1 MNPTKIFLILTLLNT
16 YNLFSQNV
24 DINIDHNSGEL
35 TEITFIGEVGVDLF
49 GVTVSSAGDVNG
61 DGYEDII
68 IGAPFNDAGGVN
80 AGRAY
85 IFFGGTAM
93 DSIADVVL
101 TGEAA
106 GDIFGISVS
115 SAGDVNGDSYDDVIV
130 GAQENSAGGTAAGR
144 VYIYFGGELMDDT
157 ADIIMTGT
165 TPNNFFGKCV
175 AGAGDVNGDGYDDV
189 LASAPYN
196 NNSTGITYIFYGG
209 LLMDTIPDV
218 VMIGENLVQY
228 FGSSIAS
235 AGDVNGDS
243 FADVLIGGAY
253 NSSSTSAGKA
263 YLYLGGVSMDS
274 TADVVM
280 NGEMISD
287 RFGYSVSSAGDV
299 NGDGFSDV
307 IIGSINNDAGGMDAG
322 RAYIYFGATN
332 MDNTADWISTGEASE
347 DQFGSSVASVGDINE
362 DGFSDVIVGATF
374 NDAGGSN
381 AGRAYVYFGAAN
393 MDSTADWIFTGEADG
408 DFFGLSVST
417 PGDANGDGI
426 SDILIGAPYN
436 DFGGVNAGK
445 AYLYLSSPTIPVELT
460 SFSATYNDKTE
471 IALYWGTATE
481 VNNQGFSVERSINYN
496 EWQNIVFIEGN
507 GNSTTPNQYSYID
520 KDLSSGV
527 TKFLYRLKQIDYDGS
542 FEYSDIVEV
551 EVTPKQYELSQ
562 NYPNPFNPSTSIE
575 FSVPEESFVEL
586 KVFDILGNEVV
597 TLASDNYSVGTYKIL
612 FKADDLPSGIY
623 IARLSAGN
631 FIQTK
636 KMLLLK

>member
-1 MNPTKIFLILTLLNT
+1 MRLIKTFVISILTIT
-16 YNLFSQNV
+16 SVLFPQDVNNN
-24 DINIDHNSGEL
+24 DNQISGEL
-35 TEITFIGEVGVDLF
+35 TEISFIGEVGVDLF

-85 IFFGGTAM
+85 IYFGGTVM
-93 DSIADVVL
+93 DSIADVIL

-144 VYIYFGGELMDDT
+144 VYIYFGGELMDDI
-157 ADIIMTGT
+157 ADIIITGT
-165 TPNNFFGKCV
+165 TSNNFFGKCV

-189 LASAPYN
+189 LASAPYY

-209 LLMDTIPDV
+209 SLMDTIPDV

-253 NSSSTSAGKA
+253 NSSSTFAGKA

-322 RAYIYFGATN
+322 RAYVYFGDSN
-332 MDNTADWISTGEASE
+332 MDNIADWISTGEASE
-347 DQFGSSVASVGDINE
+347 DQFGSSVASVGDVNG
-362 DGFSDVIVGATF
+362 DGFGDIIVGAYQ
-374 NDAGGSN
+374 NDAGGMD

-393 MDSTADWIFTGEADG
+393 MDSIADWTFTGEAEEDL
-408 DFFGLSVST
+408 FGLAVGAA
-417 PGDANGDGI
+417 GDVNGDGI
-426 SDILIGAPYN
+426 ADVIIGAPYN
-436 DFGGVNAGK
+436 DFGGVDAGK

-460 SFSATYNDKTE
+460 SFSAIYNKTDITLQWE
-471 IALYWGTATE
+471 TATE
-481 VNNQGFSVERSINYN
+481 LNNKGFKVERSIDQCD
-496 EWQNIVFIEGN
+496 WKNIAFIQGN
-507 GNSTTPNQYSYID
+507 GNSTSPKVYGYVDN
-520 KDLSSGV
+520 DLLAGD
-527 TKFLYRLKQIDYDGS
+527 TKFQYRLKQIDYDGS
-542 FEYSDIVEV
+542 FGYTDIVEV
-551 EVTPKQYELSQ
+551 EVVPEQYELLQ
-562 NYPNPFNPSTSIE
+562 NYPNPFNPSTKIVFSI
-575 FSVPEESFVEL
+575 PEASFVQL
-586 KVFDILGNEVV
+586 KVYDVLGNEVS
-597 TLASDNYSVGTYKIL
+597 TLVNEEHNAGVYSIDFSGTRLTSGTY
-612 FKADDLPSGIY
+612 FY
-623 IARLSAGN
+623 RLKAGN
-631 FIQTK
+631 YVEIK
-636 KMLLLK
+636 KMVLLK

>member
-1 MNPTKIFLILTLLNT
+1 MRLIKTFVISILTIT
-16 YNLFSQNV
+16 SVLFPQDVNNN
-24 DINIDHNSGEL
+24 DNQISGEL
-35 TEITFIGEVGVDLF
+35 TEISFIGEVGVDLF

-85 IFFGGTAM
+85 IYFGGTVM
-93 DSIADVVL
+93 DSIADVIL

-144 VYIYFGGELMDDT
+144 VYIYFGGELMDDI

-165 TPNNFFGKCV
+165 TSNNFFGKCV

-189 LASAPYN
+189 LASAPYY

-209 LLMDTIPDV
+209 SLMDTIPDV

-253 NSSSTSAGKA
+253 NSSSTFAGKA

-322 RAYIYFGATN
+322 RAYVYFGDAN
-332 MDNTADWISTGEASE
+332 MDNIADWISTGEASE
-347 DQFGSSVASVGDINE
+347 DQFGSSVASVGDVNG
-362 DGFSDVIVGATF
+362 DGFGDIIVGAYQ
-374 NDAGGSN
+374 NDAGGMD

-393 MDSTADWIFTGEADG
+393 MDSIADWTFTGEAEEDL
-408 DFFGLSVST
+408 FGLAVGAA
-417 PGDANGDGI
+417 GDVNGDGI
-426 SDILIGAPYN
+426 ADVIIGAPYN
-436 DFGGVNAGK
+436 DFGGVDAGK

-460 SFSATYNDKTE
+460 SFSAIYNKTDITLQWE
-471 IALYWGTATE
+471 TATE
-481 VNNQGFSVERSINYN
+481 LNNKGFKVERSIDQCD
-496 EWQNIVFIEGN
+496 WKNIAFIQGN
-507 GNSTTPNQYSYID
+507 GNSTSPKVYGYVDN
-520 KDLSSGV
+520 DLLAGD
-527 TKFLYRLKQIDYDGS
+527 TKFQYRLKQIDYDGS
-542 FEYSDIVEV
+542 FGYTDIVEV
-551 EVTPKQYELSQ
+551 EVVPEQYELLQ
-562 NYPNPFNPSTSIE
+562 NYPNPFNPSTKIVFSI
-575 FSVPEESFVEL
+575 PEASFVQL
-586 KVFDILGNEVV
+586 KVYDVLGNEVS
-597 TLASDNYSVGTYKIL
+597 TLVNEEHNAGVYSIDFSGTRLTSGTY
-612 FKADDLPSGIY
+612 FY
-623 IARLSAGN
+623 RLKAGN
-631 FIQTK
+631 YVEIK
-636 KMLLLK
+636 KMVLLK

>member
-1 MNPTKIFLILTLLNT
+1 MRLIKTFVISILTIT
-16 YNLFSQNV
+16 SVLFPQDVNAN
-24 DINIDHNSGEL
+24 DNQISGEL
-35 TEITFIGEVGVDLF
+35 TEISFIGEVGVDLF

-85 IFFGGTAM
+85 IYFGGTVM
-93 DSIADVVL
+93 DSIADVIL

-144 VYIYFGGELMDDT
+144 VYIYFGGELMDDI

-165 TPNNFFGKCV
+165 TSNNFFGKCV

-189 LASAPYN
+189 LASAPYY

-209 LLMDTIPDV
+209 SLMDTIPDV

-253 NSSSTSAGKA
+253 NSSSTFAGKA

-322 RAYIYFGATN
+322 RAYVYFGAAN
-332 MDNTADWISTGEASE
+332 MDNIADWISTGEASE
-347 DQFGSSVASVGDINE
+347 DQFGSSVASVGDVNG
-362 DGFSDVIVGATF
+362 DGFGDIIVGAYQ
-374 NDAGGSN
+374 NDAGGMD

-393 MDSTADWIFTGEADG
+393 MDSIADWTFTGEAEEDL
-408 DFFGLSVST
+408 FGLAVGAA
-417 PGDANGDGI
+417 GDVNGDGI
-426 SDILIGAPYN
+426 ADVIIGAPYN
-436 DFGGVNAGK
+436 DFGGVDAGK

-460 SFSATYNDKTE
+460 SFSAIYNKTDITLQWE
-471 IALYWGTATE
+471 TATE
-481 VNNQGFSVERSINYN
+481 LNNKGFKVERSIDQCD
-496 EWQNIVFIEGN
+496 WKNIAFIQGN
-507 GNSTTPNQYSYID
+507 GNSTSPKVYGYVDN
-520 KDLSSGV
+520 DLLAGD
-527 TKFLYRLKQIDYDGS
+527 TKFQYRLKQIDYDGS
-542 FEYSDIVEV
+542 FGYTDIVEV
-551 EVTPKQYELSQ
+551 EVVPEQYELLQ
-562 NYPNPFNPSTSIE
+562 NYPNPFNPSTKIVFSI
-575 FSVPEESFVEL
+575 PEASFVQL
-586 KVFDILGNEVV
+586 KVYDVLGNEVS
-597 TLASDNYSVGTYKIL
+597 TLVNEEHNAGVYSIDFSGTRLTSGTY
-612 FKADDLPSGIY
+612 FY
-623 IARLSAGN
+623 RLKAGN
-631 FIQTK
+631 YVEIK
-636 KMLLLK
+636 KMVLLK

>member
-1 MNPTKIFLILTLLNT
+1 MRLIKTFVISILTIT
-16 YNLFSQNV
+16 SVLFPQDVNNN
-24 DINIDHNSGEL
+24 DNQISGEL
-35 TEITFIGEVGVDLF
+35 TEISFIGEVGVDLF

-85 IFFGGTAM
+85 IYFGGTVM
-93 DSIADVVL
+93 DSIADVIL

-144 VYIYFGGELMDDT
+144 VYIYFGGELMDDI

-165 TPNNFFGKCV
+165 TSNNFFGKCV

-189 LASAPYN
+189 LASAPYY

-209 LLMDTIPDV
+209 SLMDTIPDV

-253 NSSSTSAGKA
+253 NSSSTFAGKA
-263 YLYLGGVSMDS
+263 YLYLGGVDMDS

-322 RAYIYFGATN
+322 RAYVYFGDSN
-332 MDNTADWISTGEASE
+332 MDNIADWISTGEASE
-347 DQFGSSVASVGDINE
+347 DQFGSSVASVGDVNG
-362 DGFSDVIVGATF
+362 DGFGDIIVGAYQ
-374 NDAGGSN
+374 NDAGGMD

-393 MDSTADWIFTGEADG
+393 MDSIADWTFTGEAEEDL
-408 DFFGLSVST
+408 FGLAVGAA
-417 PGDANGDGI
+417 GDVNGDGI
-426 SDILIGAPYN
+426 ADVIIGAPYN
-436 DFGGVNAGK
+436 DFGGVDAGK

-460 SFSATYNDKTE
+460 SFSAIYNKTDITLQWE
-471 IALYWGTATE
+471 TATE
-481 VNNQGFSVERSINYN
+481 LNNKGFKVERSIDQCD
-496 EWQNIVFIEGN
+496 WKNIAFIQGN
-507 GNSTTPNQYSYID
+507 GNSTSPKVYGYVDN
-520 KDLSSGV
+520 DLLAGD
-527 TKFLYRLKQIDYDGS
+527 TKFQYRLKQIDYDGS
-542 FEYSDIVEV
+542 FGYTDIVEV
-551 EVTPKQYELSQ
+551 EVVPEQYELLQ
-562 NYPNPFNPSTSIE
+562 NYPNPFNPSTKIVFSI
-575 FSVPEESFVEL
+575 PEASFVQL
-586 KVFDILGNEVV
+586 KVYDVLGNEVS
-597 TLASDNYSVGTYKIL
+597 TLVNEEHNAGVYSIDFSGTRLTSGTY
-612 FKADDLPSGIY
+612 FY
-623 IARLSAGN
+623 RLKAGN
-631 FIQTK
+631 YVEIK
-636 KMLLLK
+636 KMVLLK